1 MGTGRRR
8 PPAAPDPPGPLVLW
22 IVSRRRRLQ
31 LLAGWAV
38 FLLLGASIYLGP
50 YFAAWRIREAVAA
63 GDTRT
68 LSEFVDFAAVREN
81 LKAEL
86 RRTVGASQ
94 RARERRNEQETASAP
109 DEPEDVRATIS
120 SQLAVAMGEALIDQ
134 YATPEGVDQAL
145 GDRPADE
152 GWSSFLDLAGP
163 REEGARVSV
172 RAEYDGWSDFTVRLA
187 TRRPD
192 DADPAPEESLWAD
205 ILFERQGVWA
215 WRVTGARVSPATIPH
230 LAR

>member
-1 MGTGRRR
+1 M
-8 PPAAPDPPGPLVLW
+8 
-22 IVSRRRRLQ
+22 
-31 LLAGWAV
+31 

-50 YFAAWRIREAVAA
+50 YFAAWRIREAVAE
-63 GDTRT
+63 GDTQT

-94 RARERRNEQETASAP
+94 RAREREAGAEEETAPAP
-109 DEPEDVRATIS
+109 AEPEDVRATLS
-120 SQLAVAMGEALIDQ
+120 SQLAVAMGEALIDR

-152 GWSSFLDLAGP
+152 GWGSFLDLAGP
-163 REEGARVSV
+163 REDGARVSV
-172 RAEYDGWSDFTVRLA
+172 RAEYDGWSDFSVRLA
-187 TRRPD
+187 TRPRD
-192 DADPAPEESLWAD
+192 DAETAAEETVWAD
-205 ILFERQGVWA
+205 ILFERQGIWA

-230 LAR
+230 LVR

>member
-1 MGTGRRR
+1 M
-8 PPAAPDPPGPLVLW
+8 
-22 IVSRRRRLQ
+22 SRRRRLQ
-31 LLAGWAV
+31 LLAGWAGL
-38 FLLLGASIYLGP
+38 LLLGASIYLGP
-50 YFAAWRIREAVAA
+50 YFAAWRIREAVAE
-63 GDTRT
+63 GDTET
-68 LSEFVDFAAVREN
+68 LSDFVDFAAVREN

-94 RARERRNEQETASAP
+94 RARERQTEEEPTEAP
-109 DEPEDVRATIS
+109 DEPEDVRADLA

-163 REEGARVSV
+163 REEGERVSV

-187 TRRPD
+187 TRVPEAGG
-192 DADPAPEESLWAD
+192 ADPEDAVWAD
-205 ILFERQGVWA
+205 ILFERQGIWA

-230 LAR
+230 LVR